1 MTNPIR
7 LRTLALRLL
16 SILVAVFLIWLSL
29 RGVDFADFVEAM
41 RSAHYIWIIP
51 VIGATLFS
59 HWIRAYRWQILVAAI
74 PNDSSPRIATSELFA
89 SVMIG
94 YMVNYALPRVGE
106 VARCTH
112 LSTRHRLSF
121 PALLGT
127 VAIERVADI
136 LVLGLGLIITALFLR
151 GRLQSMFEL
160 VTWPQLPWVWIG
172 ICCLILASVIY
183 FGLRS
188 NAASPLRT
196 RLLSLFTAFVDGLR
210 TIVRTPKRWRLVW
223 TTALM
228 WLTYGLM
235 AYIPILMFDLQS
247 SVSLSYWDGLAIM
260 FIGVLGILVPTPGG
274 AGTFHYITVL
284 TLTAVYGIAQS
295 DAGAYAVFVHG
306 AQLLLYLAAGA
317 LVLVWKPSGPSSSQH
332 KVT

>member
-1 MTNPIR
+1 MTYPIR

-29 RGVDFADFVEAM
+29 RGVDFAEFVEAM

-51 VIGATLFS
+51 VVVATLFS
-59 HWIRAYRWQILVAAI
+59 HWIRAYRWQVLVAAV
-74 PNDSSPRIATSELFA
+74 PDDSSSRIPTLELFA

-127 VAIERVADI
+127 VAVERIADI

-160 VTWPQLPWVWIG
+160 VTLPQFPWIWIG
-172 ICCLILASVIY
+172 ICCLILAIVIY
-183 FGLRS
+183 FGLRL

-196 RLLSLFTAFVDGLR
+196 KFLSLIAAFVDGIKS
-210 TIVRTPKRWRLVW
+210 IVRTPQRWRLGW

-247 SVSLSYWDGLAIM
+247 SASLSYWDGLAIM

-274 AGTFHYITVL
+274 AGSFHYITVL
-284 TLTAVYGIAQS
+284 TLTAVYGIAQP
-295 DAGAYAVFVHG
+295 DAAAYAVFVHG
-306 AQLLLYLAAGA
+306 AQLFLYLATGA
-317 LVLVWKPSGPSSSQH
+317 LVLSLKPSGPSSAH
-332 KVT
+332 HNVA

>member
-1 MTNPIR
+1 MTYPIR

-29 RGVDFADFVEAM
+29 RGVDFADFLEAM
-41 RSAHYIWIIP
+41 RSAHYIWIVP
-51 VIGATLFS
+51 VVVATLFS
-59 HWIRAYRWQILVAAI
+59 HWIRAYRWQVLVKAL
-74 PNDSSPRIATSELFA
+74 PNDSSSRIPTSELFA

-112 LSTRHRLSF
+112 LSTRHRMSF

-127 VAIERVADI
+127 VAIERVADV
-136 LVLGLGLIITALFLR
+136 LVLGLGLIVTALFLR

-160 VTWPQLPWVWIG
+160 VEWPQIPWAWIG
-172 ICCLILASVIY
+172 ICCLGLAFVIY

-196 RLLSLFTAFVDGLR
+196 RLLSLITAFVGGLK
-210 TIVRTPKRWRLVW
+210 TIVRTPERWRLVW
-223 TTALM
+223 TTTLM

-235 AYIPILMFDLQS
+235 AYIPFLMFDLQS
-247 SVSLSYWDGLAIM
+247 SDGLSYWDGLAIM
-260 FIGVLGILVPTPGG
+260 FIGVLGMVVPTPGG

-284 TLTAVYGIAQS
+284 TLTVVYGITHS

-306 AQLLLYLAAGA
+306 AQLLLYLASGA
-317 LVLVWKPSGPSSSQH
+317 LVLFWKPSGQSFARH
-332 KVT
+332 NVA

>member
-1 MTNPIR
+1 MTYPIR

-29 RGVDFADFVEAM
+29 RGVDLAAFAEAI

-51 VIGATLFS
+51 VVGATLFS
-59 HWIRAYRWQILVAAI
+59 HWIRAYRWQALVAAI
-74 PNDSSPRIATSELFA
+74 PNDSSSRIPTSELFA
-89 SVMIG
+89 SVIIS

-106 VARCTH
+106 IARCTH
-112 LSTRHRLSF
+112 LSTRHRLSL
-121 PALLGT
+121 PAVLGT
-127 VAIERVADI
+127 VTIERIADV
-136 LVLGLGLIITALFLR
+136 LVLGLGLIITSLFLR

-160 VTWPQLPWVWIG
+160 VTLPLLPWGWIG
-172 ICCLILASVIY
+172 ICCLILAIVIY

-188 NAASPLRT
+188 NAASMLRT
-196 RLLSLFTAFVDGLR
+196 RLLSMITAFVDGIK
-210 TIVRTPKRWRLVW
+210 TIVRTPERWRLVW

-247 SVSLSYWDGLAIM
+247 AGSLTYWDGLAIM
-260 FIGVLGILVPTPGG
+260 FIGVLGMVIPTPGG
-274 AGTFHYITVL
+274 AGTFHVITIL

-295 DAGAYAVFVHG
+295 DAAAYAVFVHG
-306 AQLLLYLAAGA
+306 AQLILYLTAGA
-317 LVLVWKPSGPSSSQH
+317 LMLIWKPSGPSSAQH
-332 KVT
+332 KVS

>member
-1 MTNPIR
+1 MTYPIR

-29 RGVDFADFVEAM
+29 RGVDFAEFVEAM

-51 VIGATLFS
+51 VVVATLFS
-59 HWIRAYRWQILVAAI
+59 HWIRAYRWQVLVAAV
-74 PNDSSPRIATSELFA
+74 PDDSSSRIPTLELFA

-127 VAIERVADI
+127 VAVERIADI

-160 VTWPQLPWVWIG
+160 VTLPQFPWIWIG
-172 ICCLILASVIY
+172 ICCLILAIVIY
-183 FGLRS
+183 FGLRL

-196 RLLSLFTAFVDGLR
+196 KFLSLIAAFVDGLKS
-210 TIVRTPKRWRLVW
+210 IVRTPQRWRLGW

-247 SVSLSYWDGLAIM
+247 SASLSYWDGLAIM

-274 AGTFHYITVL
+274 AGSFHYITVL
-284 TLTAVYGIAQS
+284 TLTAVYGIAQP
-295 DAGAYAVFVHG
+295 DAAAYAVFVHG
-306 AQLLLYLAAGA
+306 AQLFLYLATGA
-317 LVLVWKPSGPSSSQH
+317 LVLSLKPSGPSSAH
-332 KVT
+332 HNVA

>member
-1 MTNPIR
+1 MTYPIR

-29 RGVDFADFVEAM
+29 RGVDFAEFVEAM

-51 VIGATLFS
+51 VVVATLFS
-59 HWIRAYRWQILVAAI
+59 HWIRAYRWQVLVAAV
-74 PNDSSPRIATSELFA
+74 PDDSSSRIPTLELFA

-127 VAIERVADI
+127 VAVERIADI

-160 VTWPQLPWVWIG
+160 VTLPQFPWIWIG
-172 ICCLILASVIY
+172 ICCLILAIVIY
-183 FGLRS
+183 FGLRL

-196 RLLSLFTAFVDGLR
+196 KFLSLIAAFVDGLK
-210 TIVRTPKRWRLVW
+210 TIVRAPERLRLVW

-235 AYIPILMFDLQS
+235 AYIPILMFDLHS
-247 SVSLSYWDGLAIM
+247 SDSLSYWDGLAIM
-260 FIGVLGILVPTPGG
+260 FIGVLGMVVPTPGG

-284 TLTAVYGIAQS
+284 TLTAVYGIVQS
-295 DAGAYAVFVHG
+295 DAAAYAVFVHG
-306 AQLLLYLAAGA
+306 AQLFLYLTVGA
-317 LVLVWKPSGPSSSQH
+317 LVLVWKPSGPSSAQH
-332 KVT
+332 KVP

>member
-1 MTNPIR
+1 MTFPIR

-29 RGVDFADFVEAM
+29 RDVVFADFVEAM

-51 VIGATLFS
+51 VVVATLFS
-59 HWIRAYRWQILVAAI
+59 HWIRAYRWQVLVAAI
-74 PNDSSPRIATSELFA
+74 PNDSSSRIPTTELFA

-112 LSTRHRLSF
+112 LSSRHVLSF
-121 PALLGT
+121 PAVFGT

-151 GRLQSMFEL
+151 GRLQSVFEL
-160 VTWPQLPWVWIG
+160 VAWPQLPWLWIG
-172 ICCLILASVIY
+172 ICCLILAIVIY

-188 NAASPLRT
+188 SAVAPLRT
-196 RLLSLFTAFVDGLR
+196 RLLSLITAFVDGLK
-210 TIVRTPKRWRLVW
+210 TIVRAPERWRLVW
-223 TTALM
+223 TTAVM

-235 AYIPILMFDLQS
+235 AYIPILMFDLHS
-247 SVSLSYWDGLAIM
+247 SDSLSYWDGLAIM
-260 FIGVLGILVPTPGG
+260 FIGVLGMVVPTPGG

-284 TLTAVYGIAQS
+284 TLTAVYGIVQS
-295 DAGAYAVFVHG
+295 DAAAYAVFVHG
-306 AQLLLYLAAGA
+306 AQLFLYLTVGA
-317 LVLVWKPSGPSSSQH
+317 LVLVWKPSGPSSAQH
-332 KVT
+332 KVP

>member
-1 MTNPIR
+1 MTYPIR

-16 SILVAVFLIWLSL
+16 SVLVAVFLIWLSL

-41 RSAHYIWIIP
+41 RAAHYIWIVP
-51 VIGATLFS
+51 VVGATLFS
-59 HWIRAYRWQILVAAI
+59 HWIRAYRWQVLVKAL
-74 PNDSSPRIATSELFA
+74 PNDSSSRIPTSELFA

-127 VAIERVADI
+127 VAIERIADI
-136 LVLGLGLIITALFLR
+136 LVLGLGLIITALFIR
-151 GRLQSMFEL
+151 GRLQSVYEL
-160 VTWPQLPWVWIG
+160 VTWPQFPWVWIG
-172 ICCLILASVIY
+172 ICCLILAIVIY

-188 NAASPLRT
+188 NAASSLRT
-196 RLLSLFTAFVDGLR
+196 RFLSLITAFVDGLK
-210 TIVRTPKRWRLVW
+210 TIVLTPQRWRLGW

-274 AGTFHYITVL
+274 AGSFHYITVL
-284 TLTAVYGIAQS
+284 TLTAVYGIAQP
-295 DAGAYAVFVHG
+295 DAAAYAVFVHG
-306 AQLLLYLAAGA
+306 AQLLLYLATGA
-317 LVLVWKPSGPSSSQH
+317 LVLFWKPSGPSSARH
-332 KVT
+332 NVA

>member
-1 MTNPIR
+1 MTYPIR

-29 RGVDFADFVEAM
+29 RGVDFAEFVEAM

-51 VIGATLFS
+51 VVVATLFS
-59 HWIRAYRWQILVAAI
+59 HWIRAYRWQVLVAAV
-74 PNDSSPRIATSELFA
+74 PDDSSSRIPTSELFA

-127 VAIERVADI
+127 VAVERIADI

-160 VTWPQLPWVWIG
+160 VTLPQFPWIWIG
-172 ICCLILASVIY
+172 ICCLILAVVIY
-183 FGLRS
+183 FGLRL

-196 RLLSLFTAFVDGLR
+196 RFLSLIAAFVDGLKS
-210 TIVRTPKRWRLVW
+210 IVRTPQRWRLGW
-223 TTALM
+223 TTAIM

-247 SVSLSYWDGLAIM
+247 SGSLSYWDGLAIM

-274 AGTFHYITVL
+274 AGSFHYITVL
-284 TLTAVYGIAQS
+284 TLTAVYGIAQPG
-295 DAGAYAVFVHG
+295 AAAYAVFVHG
-306 AQLLLYLAAGA
+306 AQLLLYLATGA
-317 LVLVWKPSGPSSSQH
+317 LVLFWKPSGPSSARH
-332 KVT
+332 DVA

>member
-1 MTNPIR
+1 MTYPIR

-29 RGVDFADFVEAM
+29 RDVVFADFVEAM
-41 RSAHYIWIIP
+41 RSASYIWVIP
-51 VIGATLFS
+51 VVTATLFS
-59 HWIRAYRWQILVAAI
+59 HWIRAYRWQVLVAAI
-74 PNDSSPRIATSELFA
+74 PNDSSSRLPITELFA

-127 VAIERVADI
+127 VAIERTADV

-160 VTWPQLPWVWIG
+160 VTWPQFPWVWIG
-172 ICCLILASVIY
+172 ICCLILAIVIY

-188 NAASPLRT
+188 NAASPLRI
-196 RLLSLFTAFVDGLR
+196 RLLSLITAFVGGLG
-210 TIVRTPKRWRLVW
+210 TIVRAPERWRLVW

-260 FIGVLGILVPTPGG
+260 FIGVLAMVVPTPGG

-306 AQLLLYLAAGA
+306 AQLLLYLAIGA
-317 LVLVWKPSGPSSSQH
+317 FVLVWKPSGPSSTKH
-332 KVT
+332 KVA

>member
-1 MTNPIR
+1 MTYPIR

-16 SILVAVFLIWLSL
+16 SVLVAVFLIWLSL

-41 RSAHYIWIIP
+41 RAAHYIWIVP
-51 VIGATLFS
+51 VVGATLFS
-59 HWIRAYRWQILVAAI
+59 HWIRAYRWQVLVKAL
-74 PNDSSPRIATSELFA
+74 PNDSSSRIPTSELFA

-112 LSTRHRLSF
+112 LSTRHRMSF

-127 VAIERVADI
+127 VAIERVADV
-136 LVLGLGLIITALFLR
+136 LVLGLGLIVTALFLR

-160 VTWPQLPWVWIG
+160 VEWPQFPWVWIG
-172 ICCLILASVIY
+172 ICCLILAIVIY

-188 NAASPLRT
+188 NAASSLRT
-196 RLLSLFTAFVDGLR
+196 RLLSLITAFVDGLK
-210 TIVRTPKRWRLVW
+210 TIVRTPERWRLVW

-235 AYIPILMFDLQS
+235 AYIPFLMFDLQS
-247 SVSLSYWDGLAIM
+247 SDGLSYWDGLAIM
-260 FIGVLGILVPTPGG
+260 FIGVLGMVVPTPGG

-284 TLTAVYGIAQS
+284 TLTVVYGITHS

-306 AQLLLYLAAGA
+306 AQLLLYLASGA
-317 LVLVWKPSGPSSSQH
+317 LVLFWKPSGPSFARH
-332 KVT
+332 NVA

>member
-1 MTNPIR
+1 MTYPIR

-29 RGVDFADFVEAM
+29 RGVDFAEFVEAM

-51 VIGATLFS
+51 VVVATLFS
-59 HWIRAYRWQILVAAI
+59 HWIRAYRWQVLVAAV
-74 PNDSSPRIATSELFA
+74 PDDSSSRIPTSELFA

-127 VAIERVADI
+127 VAVERIADI

-160 VTWPQLPWVWIG
+160 VTLPQFPWIWIG
-172 ICCLILASVIY
+172 ICCLILAVVIY
-183 FGLRS
+183 FGLRL

-196 RLLSLFTAFVDGLR
+196 RFLSLIAAFVDGLKS
-210 TIVRTPKRWRLVW
+210 IVRTPQRWRLGW

-247 SVSLSYWDGLAIM
+247 SGSLSYWDGLAIM

-274 AGTFHYITVL
+274 AGSFHYITVL
-284 TLTAVYGIAQS
+284 TLTAVYGIAQP
-295 DAGAYAVFVHG
+295 DAAAYAVFVHG
-306 AQLLLYLAAGA
+306 AQLLLYLATGA
-317 LVLVWKPSGPSSSQH
+317 LVLFWKPSGPSSARH
-332 KVT
+332 DVA

>member
-1 MTNPIR
+1 MTYPIR

-29 RGVDFADFVEAM
+29 RGVDFAEFVEAM

-51 VIGATLFS
+51 VVVATLFS
-59 HWIRAYRWQILVAAI
+59 HWIRAYRWQVLVAAV
-74 PNDSSPRIATSELFA
+74 PDDSSSRIPTLELFA

-127 VAIERVADI
+127 VAVERIADI

-160 VTWPQLPWVWIG
+160 VEWPQIPWAWIG
-172 ICCLILASVIY
+172 ICCLGLAFVIY

-196 RLLSLFTAFVDGLR
+196 KFLSLIAAFVDGLKS
-210 TIVRTPKRWRLVW
+210 IVRTPQRWRLGW

-247 SVSLSYWDGLAIM
+247 SASLSYWDGLAIM

-274 AGTFHYITVL
+274 AGSFHYITVL
-284 TLTAVYGIAQS
+284 TLTAVYGIAQP
-295 DAGAYAVFVHG
+295 DAAAYAVFVHG
-306 AQLLLYLAAGA
+306 AQLFLYLATGA
-317 LVLVWKPSGPSSSQH
+317 LVLSLKPSGPSSAH
-332 KVT
+332 HNVA

>member
-1 MTNPIR
+1 MTYPIR

-29 RGVDFADFVEAM
+29 RGVDFAAFVEAM

-51 VIGATLFS
+51 VVGATLFS
-59 HWIRAYRWQILVAAI
+59 HWIRAYRWQVLVAAI
-74 PNDSSPRIATSELFA
+74 PNDSSSRIPTLELFA

-121 PALLGT
+121 PALVGT
-127 VAIERVADI
+127 VAIERIADI

-160 VTWPQLPWVWIG
+160 VTLPQLPWGWIG
-172 ICCLILASVIY
+172 ICCLILAIVIY

-188 NAASPLRT
+188 NAASPLRI
-196 RLLSLFTAFVDGLR
+196 RVLSLITAFVDGLK
-210 TIVRTPKRWRLVW
+210 TIVRTPERWRLVW

-235 AYIPILMFDLQS
+235 AYIPILMFDLQAS
-247 SVSLSYWDGLAIM
+247 DSLSYWDGLAIM
-260 FIGVLGILVPTPGG
+260 FIGVLGILIPTPGG
-274 AGTFHYITVL
+274 AGSFHVITIL
-284 TLTAVYGIAQS
+284 TLTAVYGIAQP
-295 DAGAYAVFVHG
+295 DAAAYAVFVHG
-306 AQLLLYLAAGA
+306 AQLLLYLATGA
-317 LVLVWKPSGPSSSQH
+317 LVLVWKPSGPSSAQR
-332 KVT
+332 KVS

>member
-1 MTNPIR
+1 VTYPLR
-7 LRTLALRLL
+7 LSTLALRLL

-51 VIGATLFS
+51 VVVATLFS
-59 HWIRAYRWQILVAAI
+59 HWIRAYRWQVLVAAI
-74 PNDSSPRIATSELFA
+74 PNDSSSRIPTSELFA

-106 VARCTH
+106 VVRCTH

-121 PALLGT
+121 PALVGT
-127 VAIERVADI
+127 VAIERIADI

-172 ICCLILASVIY
+172 IGCLILAIVIY

-188 NAASPLRT
+188 NAALPLRT
-196 RLLSLFTAFVDGLR
+196 KLLSLITAFVDGLG
-210 TIVRTPKRWRLVW
+210 TIVHAPERWRLVW

-274 AGTFHYITVL
+274 AGSFHYITVL
-284 TLTAVYGIAQS
+284 TLTAVYGIAQP

-306 AQLLLYLAAGA
+306 AQLLLYLATGA
-317 LVLVWKPSGPSSSQH
+317 LVLVWKPSGPSSAQH

>member
-1 MTNPIR
+1 MTYPIR

-29 RGVDFADFVEAM
+29 RSVDFADFVEAM

-51 VIGATLFS
+51 VVAATLFS
-59 HWIRAYRWQILVAAI
+59 HWIRAYRWQVLVAAI
-74 PNDSSPRIATSELFA
+74 PNDSSSRIPTSELFA

-94 YMVNYALPRVGE
+94 YMVNYALPRIGE

-121 PALLGT
+121 PALVGT
-127 VAIERVADI
+127 VAIERIADI

-172 ICCLILASVIY
+172 IGCLILAIVIY
-183 FGLRS
+183 FGLRT

-196 RLLSLFTAFVDGLR
+196 RLSSLITAFVDGLK
-210 TIVRTPKRWRLVW
+210 TIVRTPQHWRLVW

-260 FIGVLGILVPTPGG
+260 IIGVLGILVPTPGG
-274 AGTFHYITVL
+274 AGSFHYITVL
-284 TLTAVYGIAQS
+284 TLTAVYGIAQP
-295 DAGAYAVFVHG
+295 DAAAYAVFVHG
-306 AQLLLYLAAGA
+306 AQLLLYLATGA
-317 LVLVWKPSGPSSSQH
+317 LVLVWKPSGPSSAQH

>member
-1 MTNPIR
+1 MTYPIR

-41 RSAHYIWIIP
+41 RSAHYIWIVP
-51 VIGATLFS
+51 VVVATLFS
-59 HWIRAYRWQILVAAI
+59 HWIRAYRWQVLVKALPNNSSSRI
-74 PNDSSPRIATSELFA
+74 PTSELFA

-112 LSTRHRLSF
+112 LSTRHRMSF
-121 PALLGT
+121 PAILGT
-127 VAIERVADI
+127 VAIERVADV
-136 LVLGLGLIITALFLR
+136 LVLGLGLIVTALFLR

-160 VTWPQLPWVWIG
+160 VEWPQIPWAWIG
-172 ICCLILASVIY
+172 ICCLGLAFVIY

-196 RLLSLFTAFVDGLR
+196 RLLSLITAFVGGLK
-210 TIVRTPKRWRLVW
+210 TIVRTPERWRLVW
-223 TTALM
+223 TTTLM

-235 AYIPILMFDLQS
+235 AYIPFLMFDLQS
-247 SVSLSYWDGLAIM
+247 SDGLSYWDGLAIM
-260 FIGVLGILVPTPGG
+260 FIGVLGMVVPTPGG

-284 TLTAVYGIAQS
+284 TLTVVYGITHS

-306 AQLLLYLAAGA
+306 AQLLLYLSSGA
-317 LVLVWKPSGPSSSQH
+317 LVLFWKPSGQSFARH
-332 KVT
+332 NVA

>member
-1 MTNPIR
+1 VTYPIR

-29 RGVDFADFVEAM
+29 RGVDFADFVEAL
-41 RSAHYIWIIP
+41 RSAHYIWIVP
-51 VIGATLFS
+51 VVVATLFS
-59 HWIRAYRWQILVAAI
+59 HWIRAYRWQVLVKAL
-74 PNDSSPRIATSELFA
+74 PNDSSSRIPTSELFA

-112 LSTRHRLSF
+112 LSTRHRMSF
-121 PALLGT
+121 PAILGT
-127 VAIERVADI
+127 VAIERVADV
-136 LVLGLGLIITALFLR
+136 LVLGLGLIVTALFLR

-160 VTWPQLPWVWIG
+160 VEWPKIPWAWIG
-172 ICCLILASVIY
+172 ICCLGLAFLIY

-196 RLLSLFTAFVDGLR
+196 RLLSLITAFVGGLK
-210 TIVRTPKRWRLVW
+210 TIVRTPERWRLVW

-235 AYIPILMFDLQS
+235 AYIPFLMFDLQS
-247 SVSLSYWDGLAIM
+247 SDGLSYWDGLAIM
-260 FIGVLGILVPTPGG
+260 FIGVLGMVVPTPGG

-284 TLTAVYGIAQS
+284 TLTVVYGITHS

-306 AQLLLYLAAGA
+306 AQLLLYLASGA
-317 LVLVWKPSGPSSSQH
+317 LVLFWKPSGPSFARH
-332 KVT
+332 NVA

>member
-1 MTNPIR
+1 MTYPIR

-29 RGVDFADFVEAM
+29 RGVAFAEFVEAM
-41 RSAHYIWIIP
+41 GSAHYVWITP
-51 VIGATLFS
+51 VVLATLFS
-59 HWIRAYRWQILVAAI
+59 HWIRAYRWQVLVAAI
-74 PNDSSPRIATSELFA
+74 PNDSSSRIPTSELFA

-106 VARCTH
+106 IARCTH

-121 PALLGT
+121 PAVLGT
-127 VAIERVADI
+127 VAIERIADI
-136 LVLGLGLIITALFLR
+136 LVLGLGLMITALFLR

-160 VTWPQLPWVWIG
+160 VTWPQFPWGWIG
-172 ICCLILASVIY
+172 ISCLILAIVIY

-188 NAASPLRT
+188 KAASPLRT
-196 RLLSLFTAFVDGLR
+196 KLLSLITAFVDGFK
-210 TIVRTPKRWRLVW
+210 TIVRTPERWRLVW
-223 TTALM
+223 TTTLM

-235 AYIPILMFDLQS
+235 AYIPILMFDLQGS
-247 SVSLSYWDGLAIM
+247 DNLSYWDGLAIM
-260 FIGVLGILVPTPGG
+260 FIGVLGQVIPTPGG

-284 TLTAVYGIAQS
+284 SLTAVYGIAHS
-295 DAGAYAVFVHG
+295 DAAAYAVFLHG
-306 AQLLLYLAAGA
+306 AQLLLYLATGA

-332 KVT
+332 KGT

>member
-1 MTNPIR
+1 MTYPLR
-7 LRTLALRLL
+7 LSTLALRLL

-51 VIGATLFS
+51 VVVATLFS
-59 HWIRAYRWQILVAAI
+59 HWIRAYRWQVLVAAI
-74 PNDSSPRIATSELFA
+74 PNDSSSRIPTSELFA

-112 LSTRHRLSF
+112 LSTRHRVSF
-121 PALLGT
+121 PALVGT
-127 VAIERVADI
+127 VAIERIADI

-172 ICCLILASVIY
+172 IGCLIVAIIIY

-196 RLLSLFTAFVDGLR
+196 KLLSLIAAFVDGLR
-210 TIVRTPKRWRLVW
+210 TIVRAPERWRLVW

-274 AGTFHYITVL
+274 AGSFHYITVL
-284 TLTAVYGIAQS
+284 TLTAVYGIAQP

-306 AQLLLYLAAGA
+306 AQLLLYLATGA
-317 LVLVWKPSGPSSSQH
+317 LVLVWKPSGPSSAQH
-332 KVT
+332 NVT

>member
-1 MTNPIR
+1 MTYPIR

-16 SILVAVFLIWLSL
+16 SMLVAVFLIWLSL
-29 RGVDFADFVEAM
+29 RGVDFADFVEAL
-41 RSAHYIWIIP
+41 RSAHYIWIVP
-51 VIGATLFS
+51 VVVATLFS
-59 HWIRAYRWQILVAAI
+59 HWIRAYRWQVLVKAL
-74 PNDSSPRIATSELFA
+74 PNDSSSRIPTSELFA

-112 LSTRHRLSF
+112 LSTRHRMSF
-121 PALLGT
+121 PAILGT
-127 VAIERVADI
+127 VAIERVADV
-136 LVLGLGLIITALFLR
+136 LVLGLGLIVTALFLR

-160 VTWPQLPWVWIG
+160 VEWPQIPWAWIG
-172 ICCLILASVIY
+172 ICCLGLAFLIY
-183 FGLRS
+183 FGLRL

-196 RLLSLFTAFVDGLR
+196 RFLSLIAAFVDGLKS
-210 TIVRTPKRWRLVW
+210 IVRTPQRWRLGW

-247 SVSLSYWDGLAIM
+247 SASLSYWDGLAIM

-274 AGTFHYITVL
+274 AGSFHYITVL
-284 TLTAVYGIAQS
+284 TLTAVYGITQP
-295 DAGAYAVFVHG
+295 DAAAYAVFVHG
-306 AQLLLYLAAGA
+306 AQLLLYLATGA
-317 LVLVWKPSGPSSSQH
+317 LVLFWKPSGPSSARH
-332 KVT
+332 NVA